1 MGARESSQ
9 VTFAIEALFSEK
21 SIADIGGVSRC
32 TQTCTARREERKR
45 GGGFRGT
52 SRILVVAIVVV
63 VVDVVEVIYMHAEVA
78 FTVRERI
85 RNTYNDT

>member
-1 MGARESSQ
+1 MRARESSQ

-52 SRILVVAIVVV
+52 ILVVAIVVVV